1 MIRSFVTLGVLALLC
16 PVGLAQ
22 AASEKLPAGITL
34 QSLVVEPASVTID
47 SPVGY
52 AQILLTGI
60 TSSGDKIDVTRMAE
74 VTAPAF
80 VRVSSTGQVR
90 PKADGTGK
98 IVFRV
103 GGKSMELP
111 VSVKNFT
118 AEMKPSYIRDV
129 MPVLARLGC
138 NQGTC
143 HGAEAGKNGFKLSL
157 RGYDP
162 LFDYRSL
169 TDDLSGRRINRAAPD
184 SSLML
189 MKPTGAVPHVGGVIM
204 SEGDPY
210 YQTLRAWIAAGS
222 PFDPKTPKVQSI
234 EVTPA
239 NAVIALPGQKQQVRV
254 VAKFADGAT
263 RDVTSEAFLES
274 SNTEVATVDRQ
285 ATIRSIRRGETTVL
299 VRYEGA
305 YAATSVIVMGK
316 REGFVWQTTPT
327 YNWIDE
333 LVYEK
338 LQAVKIQPSEV
349 CTDGE
354 FIRRAT
360 IDLTGTLPSV
370 EATRAFLADPTPS
383 KQKREKLIDQLLA
396 SDDFVEHWTNKWAD
410 LLQVN
415 RKFLGEAG
423 ARAFR
428 EWIRQAV
435 AQNMPYD
442 QFVRTILTAKGS
454 NLAEPPASYFKILR
468 DANAAMENTT
478 QLFLGVRF
486 NCNKCH
492 DHPFERWT
500 QDQYYQL
507 AAYFARVSRTED
519 PKYKGQRIGG
529 SAVEGATP
537 LVEVIADTPGGEIK
551 HPRTN
556 LPTPPQ
562 FPYSHKDILNDPK
575 ANRREQLAHWLTS
588 PENPYFARS
597 YVNRLWAY
605 MLGVGLIEPIDDIRA
620 GNPPSN
626 PKLLDRLTAEF
637 VQSKFNV
644 RHMLRLITTSR
655 TYQHSVV
662 SNKWNE
668 DDQVN
673 YSHSIARRLPAEVL
687 YDAIHRA
694 TGTTTR
700 LPGLPVGARA
710 AQLLDSTQDAPG
722 GFLDLF
728 GKPPRES
735 ACECERVSGVQLGPV
750 LALVNGPVVGE
761 AVRDGSNRIAELLR
775 KEKDNAKIV
784 EELYLAFLSRQPTDK
799 ELAAALKAI
808 EEGAVDYDEMVAEAT
823 RRRQALEAYEKTIAS
838 KIGPWLESFAKRPKW
853 EPVEVVRV
861 ASKAKAKLDKQP
873 DGSVLVGGANEA
885 QELYTVVFKSP
896 LTHITGLRLE
906 VLPDDSLPAKGPGRA
921 SNGNFVLNELRV
933 TVRDAAKADD
943 KGKPVQLFNAQA
955 TFSQEGFPI
964 GNAIDNNLA
973 SGWAIAPQF
982 GKPQEA
988 LFPFRQP
995 VKFPTGAVFTVT
1007 IDQRYGAGHNLGK
1020 FRLSVTATPGQLSLV
1035 GPPAHLASIL
1045 EIEPAKRTPEQLKIL
1060 ENAYRAQD
1068 AQLRELQTAV
1078 ASYGMP
1084 VDRRHPGVQD
1094 LAWALINSKAFQ
1106 FNH

>member
-1 MIRSFVTLGVLALLC
+1 MIRSLLTLCTLVALAPPLF
-16 PVGLAQ
+16 AQ
-22 AASEKLPAGITL
+22 TALEKLPAGITL
-34 QSLVVEPASVTID
+34 QSLAVEPKQVSID
-47 SPVGY
+47 SPVDY
-52 AQILLTGI
+52 AQVLLTAT
-60 TSSGDKIDVTRMAE
+60 TSAGDKIDVTRMAE
-74 VTAPAF
+74 ITAPAF
-80 VRVSSTGQVR
+80 VNVGTTGQVR
-90 PKADGTGK
+90 PKGDGTGK

-103 GGKSMELP
+103 GGKSIELP

-118 AEMKPSYIRDV
+118 TEMKPSYIRDV

-189 MKPTGAVPHVGGVIM
+189 LKPTGAVPHVGGVM
-204 SEGDPY
+204 MAEGDPY
-210 YQTLRAWIAAGS
+210 YQTLRAWIAEGS
-222 PFDPKTPKVQSI
+222 RFDPKTPKVQSI

-239 NAVIALPGQKQQVRV
+239 SAVIALPGQKQQIRV
-254 VAKFADGAT
+254 LARFADSTT
-263 RDVTSEAFLES
+263 RDVTTEAFLES
-274 SNTEVATVDRQ
+274 SNTEVATVDRA
-285 ATIRSIRRGETTVL
+285 ATITAIRRGETTVL

-305 YAATSVIVMGK
+305 YAATSIIVMGN
-316 REGFVWQTTPT
+316 RDGFVWKPT
-327 YNWIDE
+327 AGYNWIDE

-338 LQAVKIQPSEV
+338 LQAVKIQPSDV

-354 FIRRAT
+354 FLRRVT
-360 IDLTGTLPSV
+360 IDLTGTLPTV
-370 EATRAFLADPTPS
+370 EATRAFLADPAPS
-383 KQKREKLIDQLLA
+383 KEKREKLIDKLLA
-396 SDDFVEHWTNKWAD
+396 SEDFVEHWTNKWAD

-415 RKFLGEAG
+415 RKFLGESG

-428 EWIRQAV
+428 DWIRKAI
-435 AQNMPYD
+435 ASNMPYD
-442 QFVRTILTAKGS
+442 QFVHTILTAKGS
-454 NLAEPPASYFKILR
+454 NIAEPPASYYKVLR
-468 DANAAMENTT
+468 DADAAMENTT

-507 AAYFARVSRTED
+507 AAYFARVSRAED
-519 PKYKGQRIGG
+519 PKYKGQKIGG
-529 SAVEGATP
+529 SAVEGAVA
-537 LVEVIADTPGGEIK
+537 LVEIINDAPDGEIK
-551 HPRTN
+551 HARTN
-556 LPTPPQ
+556 LPTPPL
-562 FPYSHKDILNDPK
+562 FPYSHKDVLDDPK
-575 ANRREQLAHWLTS
+575 ATRREQLAKWLTS
-588 PENPYFARS
+588 AENQYFARS

-605 MLGVGLIEPIDDIRA
+605 TLGVGLIEPIDDIRA

-626 PKLLDRLTAEF
+626 PKLLDALSAEF
-637 VQSKFNV
+637 IKSKFNT

-655 TYQHSVV
+655 TYQHSVIT
-662 SNKWNE
+662 NKWNE

-673 YSHSIARRLPAEVL
+673 YSHAIARRLPAEVL

-700 LPGLPVGARA
+700 LPGLPAGARA
-710 AQLLDSTQDAPG
+710 AQLLDSAQDAPG

-735 ACECERVSGVQLGPV
+735 ACECERVGGVQLGPV
-750 LALVNGPVVGE
+750 LTLVNGPVVGE

-784 EELYLAFLSRQPTDK
+784 EELYLAFLSRKPTAK
-799 ELAAALKAI
+799 ELAAAVQAI
-808 EEGAVDYDEMVAEAT
+808 EAGAEDYEEMVAESK
-823 RRRQALEAYEKTIAS
+823 RRKDALEAYERTIPA
-838 KIGPWLESFAKRPKW
+838 KIGPWLDSFAKRPKW
-853 EPVEVVRV
+853 ETVEIVRT
-861 ASKAKAKLDKQP
+861 ASKAKAKLDKQN
-873 DGSVLVGGANEA
+873 DGSILVGGPNEA
-885 QELYTVVFKSP
+885 QELYTVVIKSP
-896 LTHITGLRLE
+896 LQNITGLRLE
-906 VLPDDSLPAKGPGRA
+906 VLPDNSLPAKGPGRGP
-921 SNGNFVLNELRV
+921 NGNFVLNELRV
-933 TVRDAAKADD
+933 TVRDAAKATE
-943 KGKPVQLFNAQA
+943 KGKPVQLHNAQT
-955 TFSQEGFPI
+955 TFAQDGFPI
-964 GNAIDNNLA
+964 TNVIDNNPV
-973 SGWAIAPQF
+973 SGWAVSPQF

-988 LFPFRQP
+988 LFQFRQP
-995 VKFPTGAVFTVT
+995 VKFPTGAEFTVT
-1007 IDQRYGAGHNLGK
+1007 MDQRFGGGHNIGK
-1020 FRLSVTATPGQLSLV
+1020 FRLSVTTTTGQLSLV
-1035 GPPAHLASIL
+1035 GPPAHLAPIL
-1045 EIEPAKRTPEQLKIL
+1045 AIEPAKRTPEQVKAL

-1078 ASYGMP
+1078 ATFGMP

>member
-1 MIRSFVTLGVLALLC
+1 MIRSRWLLYLAALLA
-16 PVGLAQ
+16 PVELAQ
-22 AASEKLPAGITL
+22 AASEKLPPGVTL
-34 QSLVVEPASVTID
+34 QNLTVEPSRVSID
-47 SPVGY
+47 SPVAY
-52 AQILLTGI
+52 AQVLLTG
-60 TSSGDKIDVTRMAE
+60 TTQNGDKIDVTRMAE

-80 VRVSSTGQVR
+80 VQVGATGQVR
-90 PKADGTGK
+90 PKGDGSGK

-103 GGKSMELP
+103 AGQSVELP
-111 VSVKNFT
+111 VSVQNFRV
-118 AEMKPSYIRDV
+118 EMKPSFIRDV

-143 HGAEAGKNGFKLSL
+143 HGAESGKNGFKLSL

-189 MKPTGAVPHVGGVIM
+189 MKPTGAVPHVGGVMM

-210 YQTLRAWIAAGS
+210 YQTLRAWIASGS

-234 EVTPA
+234 EVMPA

-254 VAKFADGAT
+254 VAKFGDGTT

-274 SNTEVATVDRQ
+274 SNTEVATVDRS
-285 ATIRSIRRGETTVL
+285 ATITSIRRGETTVL

-305 YAATSVIVMGK
+305 YAATSIIVMGN
-316 REGFVWQTTPT
+316 RDGFVWQPTPT

-338 LQAVKIQPSEV
+338 LRAVKIQPSDV

-360 IDLTGTLPSV
+360 IDLTGTLPTV
-370 EATRAFLADPTPS
+370 EAVRAFLADPTPS
-383 KQKREKLIDQLLA
+383 KEKREKLIEALLA

-428 EWIRQAV
+428 DWIRKAV
-435 AQNMPYD
+435 ANNMPYD

-454 NLAEPPASYFKILR
+454 NLTEPAASYFKILR
-468 DANAAMENTT
+468 DADAAMENTT

-507 AAYFARVSRTED
+507 AAYFARVSRSED

-529 SAVEGATP
+529 TAVEGATP
-537 LVEVIADTPGGEIK
+537 LVEIIADMPGGEIR
-551 HPRTN
+551 HARTN
-556 LPTPPQ
+556 QPTPPQ
-562 FPYSHKDILNDPK
+562 FPFMHKDVLNDPK

-605 MLGVGLIEPIDDIRA
+605 MLGVGLIEPIDDLRA

-637 VQSKFNV
+637 IQSKFNV

-655 TYQHSVV
+655 TYQHSVIT
-662 SNKWNE
+662 NRWNQ

-673 YSHSIARRLPAEVL
+673 YSHAIARRLPAEVL

-700 LPGLPVGARA
+700 LPGLPPGARA
-710 AQLLDSTQDAPG
+710 AQLLDSAQDAPG

-735 ACECERVSGVQLGPV
+735 ACECERSTGVQLGPV

-775 KEKDNAKIV
+775 KEKDTAKIV
-784 EELYLAFLSRQPTDK
+784 EELYLAFLARKPTEK

-808 EEGAVDYDEMVAEAT
+808 EEGAQDYDEMVAEAK
-823 RRRQALEAYEKTIAS
+823 RRRDALEAYEKTIPAR
-838 KIGPWLESFAKRPKW
+838 IGPWAESFAKRPKW
-853 EPVEVVRV
+853 ESVEIVRT
-861 ASKAKAKLDKQP
+861 ASKAKAKLDPQP
-873 DGSVLVGGANEA
+873 DGSILVGGPNEA
-885 QELYTVVFKSP
+885 QELYTVVIKTP
-896 LTHITGLRLE
+896 LTHLTGLRLE
-906 VLPDDSLPAKGPGRA
+906 VLPDNSLPAKGPGRA

-933 TVRDAAKADD
+933 TVRDAAKPDD
-943 KGKPVQLFNAQA
+943 KGKPVALVHPQA
-955 TFSQEGFPI
+955 TFSQDGFPI
-964 GNAIDNNLA
+964 HNAIDNNPA
-973 SGWAIAPQF
+973 TGWAIAPQF

-988 LFPFRQP
+988 FFPFRQP
-995 VKFPTGAVFTVT
+995 VQFPNGAVFTVT
-1007 IDQRYGAGHNLGK
+1007 LDQRYGSGHTIGK
-1020 FRLSVTATPGQLSLV
+1020 LRLSLTATQGQLSLA
-1035 GPPAHLASIL
+1035 GPPAHLAPIL
-1045 EIEPAKRTPEQLKIL
+1045 EVEPAKRTPEQLKAL